1 MKKVTALARRFVAG
15 LTAEEALPSV
25 RALNDLGI
33 RATLTVLG
41 ENVKDREEA
50 AGAAD
55 EILGLLDLIRDR
67 GVDSNVSIKLTQM
80 GLDIGED
87 FCFENAMRV
96 VEKAV
101 ETENFIRL
109 DMEGPGHTAATL
121 DVFRRIFAERQN
133 VGVVIQAM
141 LHRSE
146 ADVAELLALGARM
159 RLCKGAY
166 KVPSSL
172 AHRSRKDIA
181 RAYTG
186 LLEHLLASGL
196 YHGVA
201 THDEAL
207 IRWTLDHV
215 AEKGIDARSFEFQM
229 LHGMRRKRQ
238 IDLAGQG
245 FNVRC
250 YVPYGTHWFP
260 YFSRRLRERK
270 ENIFFVLRN
279 LFTDS

>member
-25 RALNDLGI
+25 KALNDLGI
-33 RATLTVLG
+33 RTTLTVLG
-41 ENVKDREEA
+41 ENVTAREEA
-50 AGAAD
+50 TRAV
-55 EILGLLDLIRDR
+55 EEVLRLLDLVRDR

-87 FCFENAMRV
+87 FCLENAMRV
-96 VEKAV
+96 VEKAA

-109 DMEGPGHTAATL
+109 DMEGPKYTAATL
-121 DVFRRIFAERQN
+121 DVFRRIFAERKN

-146 ADVAELLALGARM
+146 ADVADLLALGARM

-166 KVPSSL
+166 KVPPSL
-172 AHRSRKDIA
+172 AHRSKKDIA

-186 LLEHLLASGL
+186 LLENLLASGL

-215 AEKGIDARSFEFQM
+215 DAKSIDARSFEFQM
-229 LHGMRRKRQ
+229 LYGMRRKRQ
-238 IDLAGQG
+238 IDLARQG